1 MRLGSLKLLQPIY
14 CRKMS
19 LAQREMIPKM
29 IRQMFPTDATQAIAA
44 VNLLRIIFLIDYAVT
59 WATAQSP

>member
-1 MRLGSLKLLQPIY
+1 
-14 CRKMS
+14 MS

-29 IRQMFPTDATQAIAA
+29 IRQMFPTDATQAIAV